1 MTRGT
6 GKLRDGSNDRLSDK
20 SSDSQSENS
29 PASPSTPR
37 SILSVLLSPLAAG
50 SSKLRSTASGADDGG
65 DDSVV
70 PPRLNL
76 PRHQLWRPQ
85 LNPSNVVRQMQEAG
99 RADAAPVVVMAL
111 MAEREVRRTLAE
123 RTAWDRR
130 TKRAVMR
137 MAAVARVCKIR
148 FEAIDL
154 SDIAGEADGSR
165 KRDINPA
172 PSSRS
177 LPSGSPRKTS
187 EKSPPSQ
194 ALSWEAKA
202 EAVIRFCRHIN
213 AELLLLPSSHACKA
227 LNFSGKFASNNF
239 TIRCARDAPCPLIK
253 LGADIG
259 GDRKDGRTRSC
270 IGHGSV
276 ICYVAD
282 IPRRFWLDA
291 AAAPLARHPRVA
303 PAVDSMEE
311 VTQEA
316 MEAVDLSE
324 GRTATVVSQ
333 ANTHITSRIGA
344 ETDSGGSADISAGKL
359 SSEPSAVSIAFTSAR
374 HRCVVLLPE
383 NVYSRLILI
392 THEW

>member
-37 SILSVLLSPLAAG
+37 SILSALLSPLAAG
-50 SSKLRSTASGADDGG
+50 SSKLRSTSASGGDDGG
-65 DDSVV
+65 DVSVT

-111 MAEREVRRTLAE
+111 MAEREVRRALAE

-137 MAAVARVCKIR
+137 MAAVARACKIR

-154 SDIAGEADGSR
+154 SDIAGEPDGSR
-165 KRDINPA
+165 KRDTSPTLSTKSP
-172 PSSRS
+172 PSD
-177 LPSGSPRKTS
+177 SPRKTS

-194 ALSWEAKA
+194 ALSWEAKP

-239 TIRCARDAPCPLIK
+239 TIHCAGNAPCPVIK
-253 LGADIG
+253 LGGDLG
-259 GDRKDGRTRSC
+259 GDRKDVRARSC
-270 IGHGSV
+270 IRHGLVSV
-276 ICYVAD
+276 RQTQV
-282 IPRRFWLDA
+282 PRSATLG
-291 AAAPLARHPRVA
+291 
-303 PAVDSMEE
+303 
-311 VTQEA
+311 
-316 MEAVDLSE
+316 DL
-324 GRTATVVSQ
+324 V
-333 ANTHITSRIGA
+333 
-344 ETDSGGSADISAGKL
+344 
-359 SSEPSAVSIAFTSAR
+359 
-374 HRCVVLLPE
+374 
-383 NVYSRLILI
+383 
-392 THEW
+392 